1 MVLINRLPII
11 EIWITTLIPPKL
23 CHSHEYCSL
32 LISCYFYVLQWSGN
46 TLYLLNESTLFSL
59 EDHFYI
65 HQITIVTWVS
75 RGIIIHRWFSI
86 KFPLIV
92 KIEQFFM
99 IYICTLLVSFILW
112 WKVWKALVASEL
124 RMIKE
129 KQYCY
134 LQIIILYNTFHTCL
148 KYSKHSFWIVD

>member
-1 MVLINRLPII
+1 MVLINRLPKIKI
-11 EIWITTLIPPKL
+11 CIRRLIHPKL

-32 LISCYFYVLQWSGN
+32 LISCNFYVLQWSGN

-59 EDHFYI
+59 EDQFYN

-124 RMIKE
+124 RITVLLSTH
-129 KQYCY
+129 YY
-134 LQIIILYNTFHTCL
+134 FI
-148 KYSKHSFWIVD
+148 